1 MEHMFHIHLRDKI
14 FGEDWLKSF
23 ATEILDAKYK
33 KTDVAEVMKG
43 LTHLDAHQKQTFF
56 ECYRKTKR
64 CLMKLLMF
72 IHMKRLSKKTTE
84 YAGSATH
91 VNWTK
96 SKDENNICCQWSGTF
111 CAHVLGTSFSLNLTL
126 VYNTIHLSLA
136 TKVKTPVPSSHH
148 LVNTST
154 WDSRWDS
161 NAFQTLLK
169 Q

>member
-1 MEHMFHIHLRDKI
+1 MEHMFHIQLEDEI

-23 ATEILDAKYK
+23 VTEILDTKYK

-43 LTHLDAHQKQTFF
+43 LTHLDAHQKQTCF
-56 ECYRKTKR
+56 ECHRKTKR

-96 SKDENNICCQWSGTF
+96 SKDKSNIRCRWSRTF

-126 VYNTIHLSLA
+126 VCNTIRLSLT
-136 TKVKTPVPSSHH
+136 TKDKTSVPSSYH

-154 WDSRWDS
+154 WDSWWDS
-161 NAFQTLLK
+161 NAHQTLLK

>member
-1 MEHMFHIHLRDKI
+1 MFHIQLKDKI
-14 FGEDWLKSF
+14 IGEDWLKSF
-23 ATEILDAKYK
+23 EIEILDAKYK

-43 LTHLDAHQKQTFF
+43 LTHLDAHQKQTCF

-72 IHMKRLSKKTTE
+72 IHMQRLSKKTTE

-96 SKDENNICCQWSGTF
+96 SKDKSNIRCQWSRTF
-111 CAHVLGTSFSLNLTL
+111 CAHVLDTSFSLNLTL
-126 VYNTIHLSLA
+126 VCSTIRLSLT
-136 TKVKTPVPSSHH
+136 TKVKTPKPLSHH

-154 WDSRWDS
+154 WDSWWDS
-161 NAFQTLLK
+161 SALQTLLK

>member
-1 MEHMFHIHLRDKI
+1 MFHVQLKDEI

-33 KTDVAEVMKG
+33 KTDVAEFMKG
-43 LTHLDAHQKQTFF
+43 LTHLDAHQKQTCY

-72 IHMKRLSKKTTE
+72 IHMKRFSKKTTE
-84 YAGSATH
+84 YIGSATH

-96 SKDENNICCQWSGTF
+96 SKDESNICCQWSQTF
-111 CAHVLGTSFSLNLTL
+111 CAHVLGTSFSLNLT
-126 VYNTIHLSLA
+126 VVCNTICLSLT

-154 WDSRWDS
+154 WDSQWDS
-161 NAFQTLLK
+161 NALQTLFK